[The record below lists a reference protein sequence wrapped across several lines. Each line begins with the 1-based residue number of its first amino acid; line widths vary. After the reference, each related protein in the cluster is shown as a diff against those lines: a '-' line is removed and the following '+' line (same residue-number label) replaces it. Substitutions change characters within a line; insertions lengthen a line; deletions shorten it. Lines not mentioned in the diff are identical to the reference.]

1 MNDRVKKMCALLTV
15 SGIFLSSSA
24 LAFEAVYYP
33 QNDSVKVI
41 GENNADSVAVVV
53 MPYEYTVDE
62 LAEKMVNSI
71 PDVIFKSVPAGGKY
85 EDEILLSDVMN
96 EGKYRISEN
105 IGGKVKDSVF
115 IRMKSDKVQALIEAI
130 DGKDKSAFLT
140 AVNQFIANLSLDLSE
155 SAVSEIAEKL
165 YTLNLKSGYT
175 TESFYKNLVAS
186 EGLFSF
192 KYSKISL
199 EDYFEEYAAC
209 LDDDLIEQYN
219 NFAGLQKDEAENCA
233 SGINFLKGSISDTLS
248 EILFIAKVHSATNFT
263 QLRTSVEQYRDK
275 NSMSLPG
282 YDSLNKDYMKN
293 NVFINLF
300 DDRKKINNAEDI
312 ASRIETLAGT
322 EKNNANKSPSS
333 AGGGGGSSGGNSSG
347 FSSNTVTP
355 NAVTPNENNN
365 NKTEVFSDISTHWA
379 KADIE
384 KMNGL
389 GIINGFEDKTF
400 RPDNKVTRAEFVKML
415 VNVLNIPGGGDCS
428 FDDVSDS
435 DWFKQSVADAVNA
448 GIVSGVTA
456 TQFAPYN
463 ELTRQDAAVMVYRS
477 IKEKLTEN
485 AQDIN
490 YNDENSISDYAL
502 GAIKALSTA
511 GIVNG
516 SNGSFNPKNGI
527 TRAEAVTLL
536 LRVYGIA

>member
-1 MNDRVKKMCALLTV
+1 MMNNGVKKICALLTV
-15 SGIFLSSSA
+15 SGMICSSSA
-24 LAFEAVYYP
+24 FAFEAMYYP
-33 QNDSVKVI
+33 ENDSVKVN
-41 GENNADSVAVVV
+41 GENKADTVAVVV
-53 MPYEYTVDE
+53 MPYNYTVDE
-62 LAEKMVNSI
+62 LTEELVNSMS
-71 PDVIFKSVPAGGKY
+71 DVIFKSIPTGGKY
-85 EDEILLSDVMN
+85 EDEILLSDSMAD
-96 EGKYRISEN
+96 GKYRISEN
-105 IGGKVKDSVF
+105 IGGNTKDSVF
-115 IRMKSDKVQALIEAI
+115 IRMNGDKTEELIEAVN
-130 DGKDKSAFLT
+130 GADKYAFLM
-140 AVNQFIANLSLDLSE
+140 AVKQFITNLSLDLSE

-165 YTLNLKSGYT
+165 YTLNPKSGYT
-175 TESFYKNLVAS
+175 TESFYKNLVAA

-199 EDYFEEYAAC
+199 EDYFEEYAVC
-209 LDDDLIEQYN
+209 LDADLIEAYN
-219 NFAGLQKDEAENCA
+219 SFTESQKNEAENCA
-233 SGINFLKGSISDTLS
+233 SGIDFLKGSISDTLS
-248 EILFIAKVHSATNFT
+248 EVLFIAKVHSATNFT
-263 QLRTSVEQYRDK
+263 QLRTSVEKYREK
-275 NSMSLPG
+275 NSMSLPK
-282 YDSLNKDYMKN
+282 YDSLNQDYLKN

-300 DDRKKINNAEDI
+300 DDRNKINNAEDI
-312 ASRIETLAGT
+312 ASCIETLAGT
-322 EKNNANKSPSS
+322 EKNNANKLPSS
-333 AGGGGGSSGGNSSG
+333 TGGGGGSMSGSSMS
-347 FSSNTVTP
+347 FSPNT
-355 NAVTPNENNN
+355 VTPNENNN
-365 NKTEVFSDISTHWA
+365 KEVFNDISTHWA

-415 VNVLNIPGGGDCS
+415 VNVLNIPSGGDCS
-428 FDDVSDS
+428 FDDISDS
-435 DWFKQSVADAVNA
+435 DWFKQCVVDAVNA

-477 IKEKLTEN
+477 IKEKLTDN

-516 SNGSFNPKNGI
+516 SDGNFNPKNGI

-536 LRVYGIA
+536 LRVYGIV